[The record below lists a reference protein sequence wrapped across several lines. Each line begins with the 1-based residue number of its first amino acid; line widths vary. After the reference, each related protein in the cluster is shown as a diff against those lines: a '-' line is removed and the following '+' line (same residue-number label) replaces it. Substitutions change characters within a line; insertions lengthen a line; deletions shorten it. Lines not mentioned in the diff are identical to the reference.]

1 MSEGALT
8 ARSEESGRPVGRAP
22 EQLIREAV
30 SLAVVLGLALALAA
44 VEGRVYLP
52 WMRYA
57 SPLLLLILGWW
68 HKRRFAVA
76 VRIVPAAR
84 GRVIFPLAFS
94 LGLVALLWLPVDPLE
109 MHDAD
114 RWVLFDIVHLVVL
127 VPLAEEFYFRGLLLE
142 HLRAGFGSIPAVLL
156 CTVLFALLHQPSG
169 GMLGAAVLSLVACV
183 LAVETSA
190 LGYAIQLHVAWN
202 GLAEILHLHL
212 RRQSALG
219 ELWAG
224 AASVV
229 ILGIMVAYLTRP
241 RATDR

>member
-1 MSEGALT
+1 MSEGALST
-8 ARSEESGRPVGRAP
+8 PGAESQQPVGRSP

-57 SPLLLLILGWW
+57 SPLLLLVLGWW

-84 GRVIFPLAFS
+84 GRVIFPLVFS
-94 LGLVALLWLPVDPLE
+94 LGLVALLWLPLDPLE
-109 MHDAD
+109 MRDAD

-169 GMLGAAVLSLVACV
+169 GMLGAGVLSLAACALV
-183 LAVETSA
+183 LKSGS
-190 LGYAIQLHVAWN
+190 LGFAIQLHVAWN
-202 GLAEILHLHL
+202 GLAEMS
-212 RRQSALG
+212 RPSFAGDPTSRW
-219 ELWAG
+219 LWAG
-224 AASVV
+224 AASLI
-229 ILGIMVAYLTRP
+229 ILRTR
-241 RATDR
+241 AEIT